1 MNTLEDAI
9 DKSLEAHNALRNEIA
24 DQAEEAALT
33 KAQYEIETN
42 KPRKRSSIISENMVK
57 SKKVS
62 IKKCLHN
69 FLEEEQKKVDAD
81 LLKEKSLQNK
91 AQGFKQLEKYLS

>member
-1 MNTLEDAI
+1 
-9 DKSLEAHNALRNEIA
+9 
-24 DQAEEAALT
+24 
-33 KAQYEIETN
+33 
-42 KPRKRSSIISENMVK
+42 MVK